1 MRQVC
6 FKLKGFFRR
15 VAVKQTVAQVT
26 KRLASW
32 NWPSGGLKAVFQ
44 KELADNFGSARF
56 TIIFSLI
63 GLAGIAAAFSAA
75 QNIRGG
81 AAGEGGAE
89 FVFLRLFT
97 VSGGSLPPF
106 ISFVS
111 FLGPLIGLALG
122 FDAINGE
129 HNKGTLSRILAQP
142 VYRDDVINGKFLAG
156 LAVLSLAIFALG
168 MIVAGLGL
176 VFTGVPPTTEEVV
189 RLLLYLAVTAIYVGF
204 WLSLSLLFSLL
215 FRQATTSAL
224 AGIAIWLFFVI
235 FAGMLAGM
243 VADNLFPVTDQSAV
257 HQVLRNMRV
266 KQALAR
272 LSPTTLYD
280 EATVTLLNPGVRTLG
295 PVLVQQVS
303 GAIPGPLPVG
313 QSVLLIWPQIVSLIA
328 AMLIIFALAYYFFM
342 RQEIRAG

>member
-1 MRQVC
+1 
-6 FKLKGFFRR
+6 
-15 VAVKQTVAQVT
+15 
-26 KRLASW
+26 
-32 NWPSGGLKAVFQ
+32 
-44 KELADNFGSARF
+44 
-56 TIIFSLI
+56 I
-63 GLAGIAAAFSAA
+63 AGIAAAFSAA
-75 QNIRGG
+75 QSIRG

-129 HNKGTLSRILAQP
+129 YNKGTLSRVLAQP
-142 VYRDDVINGKFLAG
+142 IFRDDVINGKFLAG
-156 LAVLSLAIFALG
+156 LAVLALAVFSLG
-168 MIVAGLGL
+168 MVVAGLGL
-176 VFTGVPPTTEEVV
+176 LFTGVPPTAEESA
-189 RLLLYLAVTAIYVGF
+189 RLLLYLLVTVIYVGF

-224 AGIAIWLFFVI
+224 AGIAVWLFFVI
-235 FAGMLAGM
+235 FAGMLVG
-243 VADNLFPVTDQSAV
+243 VVTDSLFPVTDQSEV
-257 HQVLRNMRV
+257 GQVFRNARV
-266 KQALAR
+266 KQALSR
-272 LSPTTLYD
+272 ISPTVLYD

-303 GAIPGPLPVG
+303 GAIPGPLPLG
-313 QSVLLIWPQIVSLIA
+313 QSLLLIWPQVVSLVA
-328 AMLIIFALAYYFFM
+328 ATLIIFTLAYYFFM